1 MKEDISFG
9 HDKRERKFAKWSILF
24 LTCVL
29 TVFCFITPSTIF
41 GQDCSLTLS
50 PLSKTL
56 AVGET
61 HQLEATFICRGMPQT
76 GIQIDFQI
84 IGPNSASSGSAI
96 TDGAGM
102 AQFSYEGKQEG
113 EDTITAEYFSFQDI
127 ATAAWTQESEPP
139 IVIETGPAKLNVNS
153 QGVLPMIVYGSEDFD
168 VQTID
173 PSSLRLN
180 GAVSPQHYA
189 YEDAGSKS
197 SGEPD
202 DFLDLCLKFD
212 TQEIVQ
218 ALEAQGV
225 PLSDGQLVT
234 LILTGSLYNT
244 ETAIQTAR
252 APMTISAEQTV
263 EITNKG
269 KEKKGK

>member
-1 MKEDISFG
+1 MKKQISSKLNTKE
-9 HDKRERKFAKWSILF
+9 KRFAKRLILL

-29 TVFCFITPSTIF
+29 TVFCFITPSTLF

-61 HQLEATFICRGMPQT
+61 HQLEATFICRGNAQK
-76 GIQIDFQI
+76 GIQIDFKI
-84 IGPNSASSGSAI
+84 DGPNSASSGSA
-96 TDGAGM
+96 TTNDAGM
-102 AQFSYEGKQEG
+102 ALFSYKGNQEG
-113 EDTITAEYFSFQDI
+113 EDTITAKYFSFQDI
-127 ATAAWTQESEPP
+127 ATATWTQESEPP
-139 IVIETGPAKLNVNS
+139 IAIETGPAKLNVNS
-153 QGVLPMIVYGSEDFD
+153 QGVLPMIVYGTEDFD

-173 PSSLRLN
+173 PSSLLLN
-180 GAVSPQHYA
+180 GAVFPEQHS

-202 DFLDLCLKFD
+202 GFLDLCLKFD
-212 TQEIVQ
+212 TQEIVK

-225 PLSDGQLVT
+225 TLSDGQPVT

-252 APMTISAEQTV
+252 TATTIIAKQTV

-269 KEKKGK
+269 KEKKSK